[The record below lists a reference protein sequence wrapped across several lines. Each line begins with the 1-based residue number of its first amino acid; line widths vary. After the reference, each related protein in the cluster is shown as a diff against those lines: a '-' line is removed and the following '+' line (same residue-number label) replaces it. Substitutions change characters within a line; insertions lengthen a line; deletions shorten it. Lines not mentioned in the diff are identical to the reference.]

1 MSNKEIDLQS
11 LLSLDEQI
19 QRELGAMESNISQL
33 PQDGISRDLYSD
45 YMARFNRIRALFD
58 RTSDVLRGAPLEQT
72 NPDLYDILLTKE
84 RISANYNVF
93 NRLLGGFTRQYNQ
106 ERSLDEGRGERAFAP
121 SAAPAAE
128 EEPTPEE
135 APVEEPQDGPSDE
148 ELDAALAEEEAAEEK
163 AAEKK
168 KKAAKRAREEKAA
181 QAERDAIERDR
192 MQREAELR
200 DREDRQHMEDRRLE
214 EDRLAQDRSRDAML
228 SSELYKTPYDEPA
241 YPEQSYPGTHAYE
254 PTVYERAARE
264 HERLPEDRP
273 VERPA
278 DYERRYDRAP
288 EYEKLPV
295 NEPPRYAE
303 QERFYPSH
311 QDEPRHEQRY
321 PEQYPST
328 PHYEERRYEVPHYEA
343 PAYTTPTSPEYEDRR
358 QAPQSAADKRDQE
371 LRDAEQRA
379 IDEQRREEIRRERD
393 ARFERY
399 RDRQQSG
406 FTREEQ
412 QFGHFDYSAREGET
426 GRREHGH
433 SAYKSYD
440 FRDDPTYTAHEYA
453 PGGTTHRSMTIG
465 SVPEHDNKQRFYSA
479 PAPGSKTVT
488 PEYLEQHRYEMQSA
502 RLAYEQAK
510 GTPEAAAAGTHYEQ
524 IRQAYEDTCKRIHS
538 GDLEVTHPALVH
550 RVDFQA
556 RPQEPPRPYVTPRF
570 STQYGYLPNGGITG
584 AGISDAAPSGSVSYY
599 NTHRETP
606 PAPAPRYEPDRP
618 YQGAPPHRDFS
629 DVHRT
634 SPFSSEP
641 RHYSNEPVKTQAPQH
656 TPDNRYQ
663 HQPSGAG
670 VQPEQQ
676 TYRYKPASHENTNSR
691 PQDGPYT
698 LYNNPAVERFK
709 SMPSGQ
715 APSYREQHL
724 PHSYKPLQPAAIVPH
739 GSDSRPSQT
748 TPADQS
754 RGGMPARNVLR
765 DDPMLSPVPNG
776 PRHFHINTSR
786 VDPEVS
792 RVSQIPGYFRSQQE
806 GGAYNS
812 RPSYVIRSFEGK
824 PVVGSSH
831 TPPTPGAPRQYT
843 SEPVKASSPQHT
855 PDTRPQDG
863 AYTPRTNPAVERSR
877 ATPSGQAA
885 PYRDQHLPHSYR
897 PLQPAA
903 TVPRGSD
910 SRPSHTAPAD
920 QSRGG
925 MLARNVL
932 RNDPMPSPVPAG
944 PRYFHI
950 NTARVDP
957 DVSRVSQIPGYF
969 RSQQE
974 SAPSGSTR
982 KSYII
987 RSFEGKPVAGGT
999 HTAPASGAPR
1009 QHTNEPVK
1017 PAPQQRTPDSRSQ
1030 HQPSGARV
1038 QQEQQAYRFKPAS
1051 RGNADTGRQGSS
1063 QAPRGNPAV
1072 EPVKTTA
1079 TRPTPSDRNRHL
1091 PHSYRPMSGVASTSG
1106 YPRRVDPVMQINK
1119 FMAARNVLRNDAMPS
1134 PVPAGP
1140 RHFHINAA
1148 KSNPDVSKISQ
1159 IPGYFR
1165 SQPQFSP
1172 LGGRKPYIINSFAG
1186 RNGGPAPTGSS
1197 GQSKDGSSNGT
1208 GPRKKKVEET
1218 SADLLN
1224 RKSKIRTES
1233 VARYYGRV
1241 ISGKMQGYASWA
1253 FMAASRRFYQIAQSG
1268 EDNGLRTLEQGR
1280 YYGAVT
1286 MSLASAY
1293 IHRKPVSS
1301 VHAIRT
1307 SARREFRE
1315 YGRFSTMSKKQLT
1328 HDIHESLKA
1337 NRQLKNEI
1345 RELMAKGSSL
1355 TVAERAELLKKRAQL
1370 MANSLEPRKM
1380 HGFRNM
1386 QAAHARNIRV
1396 NEQIEAASKGGRITV
1411 KTVQQ
1416 AMQADFKA
1424 REAAMAKKF
1433 GHLNRI
1439 TDKSLRLEIQQQT
1452 HLGRVLKRE
1461 IKDLKALQAAGKLT
1475 PAQMK
1480 KLQELLKK
1488 HEANNKYL
1496 RQLHGL
1502 KKARLESTLS
1512 QKNYQG
1518 KLVRLSKNQAAI
1530 RGGLYAL
1537 YGILTKPIR
1546 EGSETGA
1553 QGLLKFANIATNHY
1567 VHEFIKRSL
1576 SAVKKTYLWS
1586 ANITHFNKTRFYK
1599 GAAKAADKVS
1609 SVTRA
1614 IKGAPKKAAKKA
1626 GKAVKKGVI
1635 HTYDKVA
1642 PVKVKTSVSTA
1653 YNRYIR
1659 SKNSIVQAAA
1669 GAKKWASNTWVG
1681 RAYSSVNNFF
1691 GNIGR
1696 AINTAF
1702 NAAKAVIAKL
1712 ALVLLLFILLIQ
1724 IISMFAGGGGGL
1736 AGSIILSPYEG
1747 PDDKLDLGP
1756 YNTILDE
1763 EWDEYMDDLQ
1773 QIGIEGGYYKVVVDM
1788 DVNPDNVKEI
1798 LSMMAVRLDQDLDIL
1813 GNLQVK
1819 PYIEDLLRASHP
1831 YWTEK
1836 DTVTCDDIG
1845 TCTNKVYCSEDGKS
1859 CNSSSKLCSHGSPTR
1874 HRDYYWSTEKDP
1886 KTGKEKDVK
1895 VWYTYYTWDCA
1906 GHCGGHPRITF
1917 HVRTLG
1923 FDEIFE
1929 VDPHG
1934 YPTSSSAS
1942 ASTGALRGHYT
1953 ITYYCNEKY
1962 PHTCNAGPPYK
1973 TATGTEPTPGRTI
1986 AVDPHDI
1993 ALGAHVVIDGHEYV
2007 AEDTGGAVDG
2017 KHIDILVDT
2026 HEEALQLGTRYNV
2039 PVYKVKYSGE
2049 SMEDS
2054 GEWSGWTDDN
2064 REWVKAI
2071 YEQDW
2076 TELYCG
2082 IPNVTDEVG
2091 RETDLSGVVFVN
2103 GSRPG
2108 HQSIVNIARSQ
2119 EGQVGGRPFWS
2130 WYGFDNR
2137 VEWCACFV
2145 SWCANRDG
2153 VLDTKIPKFALCS
2166 DGVDWFVQRGQ
2177 WAKRGDTTPVAGDI
2191 IFFSWN
2197 ANTRINHVGIVIGS
2211 DANYVYTIEGNSRDK
2226 CRVKSYPLNSPVI
2239 YGYGL
2244 PNY

>member
-84 RISANYNVF
+84 RISASYNVF

-128 EEPTPEE
+128 DEPTSEE
-135 APVEEPQDGPSDE
+135 EPVEEPQDGPSDE
-148 ELDAALAEEEAAEEK
+148 ELEAALAEEEAAEEK

-214 EDRLAQDRSRDAML
+214 EDRLAQDRARDAML
-228 SSELYKTPYDEPA
+228 SSELYKAPYDEPA

-328 PHYEERRYEVPHYEA
+328 PHYEERRYEAPHYEA
-343 PAYTTPTSPEYEDRR
+343 PAYTTPASPEYEDRR

-510 GTPEAAAAGTHYEQ
+510 GTPEAAAAGTYYEQ
-524 IRQAYEDTCKRIHS
+524 IRQAFEDTCKRIHS
-538 GDLEVTHPALVH
+538 GDLEVTHPAPVH

-724 PHSYKPLQPAAIVPH
+724 PHSYKPLQPAATVPH
-739 GSDSRPSQT
+739 GSDSRPSHT
-748 TPADQS
+748 VPADQS
-754 RGGMPARNVLR
+754 RGGMP
-765 DDPMLSPVPNG
+765 
-776 PRHFHINTSR
+776 
-786 VDPEVS
+786 
-792 RVSQIPGYFRSQQE
+792 
-806 GGAYNS
+806 
-812 RPSYVIRSFEGK
+812 
-824 PVVGSSH
+824 
-831 TPPTPGAPRQYT
+831 
-843 SEPVKASSPQHT
+843 
-855 PDTRPQDG
+855 
-863 AYTPRTNPAVERSR
+863 
-877 ATPSGQAA
+877 
-885 PYRDQHLPHSYR
+885 
-897 PLQPAA
+897 
-903 TVPRGSD
+903 
-910 SRPSHTAPAD
+910 
-920 QSRGG
+920 
-925 MLARNVL
+925 ARNVL

-944 PRYFHI
+944 PRHFHI

-974 SAPSGSTR
+974 IAPSGSTR

-1030 HQPSGARV
+1030 HQPSGARA

-1079 TRPTPSDRNRHL
+1079 TRQTPSDRNRHL
-1091 PHSYRPMSGVASTSG
+1091 PHSYRPMSGAASASG

-1197 GQSKDGSSNGT
+1197 GQSKDGSSNGN

-1396 NEQIEAASKGGRITV
+1396 NEQIEASSKGGRITV

-2197 ANTRINHVGIVIGS
+2197 SNTRINHVGIVIGS

>member
-33 PQDGISRDLYSD
+33 PQDGISRNLYSD

-84 RISANYNVF
+84 RISASYNVF

-128 EEPTPEE
+128 DEPTPEE
-135 APVEEPQDGPSDE
+135 EPVEEPQDGPSDE
-148 ELDAALAEEEAAEEK
+148 ELEAALAEEEAAEEK

-214 EDRLAQDRSRDAML
+214 EDRLAQDRARDAML
-228 SSELYKTPYDEPA
+228 SSELYKTPYDDPS

-264 HERLPEDRP
+264 YERLPEDRP

-288 EYEKLPV
+288 EYDKLPV

-311 QDEPRHEQRY
+311 QDDSRHEQRY

-328 PHYEERRYEVPHYEA
+328 PHYEDRRYEAPHYEA
-343 PAYTTPTSPEYEDRR
+343 PAYTAPAVPEYEDRR

-371 LRDAEQRA
+371 LRDANQRA

-453 PGGTTHRSMTIG
+453 PGGTTQRSMTIG

-502 RLAYEQAK
+502 RLAYEQVK

-524 IRQAYEDTCKRIHS
+524 IRRAYEDTCKRIHS
-538 GDLEVTHPALVH
+538 GDLEVSHPAPVH

-556 RPQEPPRPYVTPRF
+556 RPQEPPRPYDTPRF

-584 AGISDAAPSGSVSYY
+584 SGISDAAPNGSVSYY

-618 YQGAPPHRDFS
+618 YQGAPTHRDFS

-641 RHYSNEPVKTQAPQH
+641 RHYPNEPVKTQAPQH

-670 VQPEQQ
+670 IQPEQQ
-676 TYRYKPASHENTNSR
+676 TYRYKPASHENTNNR

-698 LYNNPAVERFK
+698 SYNNPAVERFK

-715 APSYREQHL
+715 A
-724 PHSYKPLQPAAIVPH
+724 
-739 GSDSRPSQT
+739 
-748 TPADQS
+748 
-754 RGGMPARNVLR
+754 
-765 DDPMLSPVPNG
+765 
-776 PRHFHINTSR
+776 
-786 VDPEVS
+786 
-792 RVSQIPGYFRSQQE
+792 
-806 GGAYNS
+806 
-812 RPSYVIRSFEGK
+812 
-824 PVVGSSH
+824 
-831 TPPTPGAPRQYT
+831 
-843 SEPVKASSPQHT
+843 
-855 PDTRPQDG
+855 
-863 AYTPRTNPAVERSR
+863 
-877 ATPSGQAA
+877 A
-885 PYRDQHLPHSYR
+885 PYRDLHLPHSYR

-903 TVPRGSD
+903 PVPRGSD
-910 SRPSHTAPAD
+910 SKPSHAAPAD

-925 MLARNVL
+925 IPARNVL
-932 RNDPMPSPVPAG
+932 RNDPMPSPVPNG
-944 PRYFHI
+944 PRHFHV

-957 DVSRVSQIPGYF
+957 EVSRVSQIPGYF

-982 KSYII
+982 KAYII
-987 RSFEGKPVAGGT
+987 RSFEGKPVSGST
-999 HTAPASGAPR
+999 HTVPASGAPR
-1009 QHTNEPVK
+1009 QHTNEPVR

-1030 HQPSGARV
+1030 HQPSGARA

-1051 RGNADTGRQGSS
+1051 RGNADTGRQSS
-1063 QAPRGNPAV
+1063 AQAPRGNPAV

-1079 TRPTPSDRNRHL
+1079 TRQTPSDRNRHL
-1091 PHSYRPMSGVASTSG
+1091 PHSYRPMSGTASASG

-1197 GQSKDGSSNGT
+1197 GQSKDGSSNGN

-1315 YGRFSTMSKKQLT
+1315 YGRFSTMSKKLLT

-1586 ANITHFNKTRFYK
+1586 ANITHFNRTRFYK

-1712 ALVLLLFILLIQ
+1712 ALVVLLFMLLIQ

-1845 TCTNKVYCSEDGKS
+1845 TCSNKVYCSEDGKS
-1859 CNSSSKLCSHGSPTR
+1859 CYSSSKLCSHGSPTR

-2064 REWVKAI
+2064 REWAKAI

>member
-1 MSNKEIDLQS
+1 
-11 LLSLDEQI
+11 
-19 QRELGAMESNISQL
+19 
-33 PQDGISRDLYSD
+33 
-45 YMARFNRIRALFD
+45 
-58 RTSDVLRGAPLEQT
+58 
-72 NPDLYDILLTKE
+72 
-84 RISANYNVF
+84 
-93 NRLLGGFTRQYNQ
+93 
-106 ERSLDEGRGERAFAP
+106 
-121 SAAPAAE
+121 
-128 EEPTPEE
+128 
-135 APVEEPQDGPSDE
+135 
-148 ELDAALAEEEAAEEK
+148 
-163 AAEKK
+163 
-168 KKAAKRAREEKAA
+168 
-181 QAERDAIERDR
+181 
-192 MQREAELR
+192 
-200 DREDRQHMEDRRLE
+200 
-214 EDRLAQDRSRDAML
+214 
-228 SSELYKTPYDEPA
+228 
-241 YPEQSYPGTHAYE
+241 
-254 PTVYERAARE
+254 
-264 HERLPEDRP
+264 
-273 VERPA
+273 
-278 DYERRYDRAP
+278 
-288 EYEKLPV
+288 
-295 NEPPRYAE
+295 
-303 QERFYPSH
+303 
-311 QDEPRHEQRY
+311 
-321 PEQYPST
+321 
-328 PHYEERRYEVPHYEA
+328 
-343 PAYTTPTSPEYEDRR
+343 
-358 QAPQSAADKRDQE
+358 
-371 LRDAEQRA
+371 
-379 IDEQRREEIRRERD
+379 
-393 ARFERY
+393 
-399 RDRQQSG
+399 
-406 FTREEQ
+406 
-412 QFGHFDYSAREGET
+412 
-426 GRREHGH
+426 
-433 SAYKSYD
+433 
-440 FRDDPTYTAHEYA
+440 
-453 PGGTTHRSMTIG
+453 
-465 SVPEHDNKQRFYSA
+465 
-479 PAPGSKTVT
+479 
-488 PEYLEQHRYEMQSA
+488 
-502 RLAYEQAK
+502 
-510 GTPEAAAAGTHYEQ
+510 
-524 IRQAYEDTCKRIHS
+524 
-538 GDLEVTHPALVH
+538 
-550 RVDFQA
+550 
-556 RPQEPPRPYVTPRF
+556 
-570 STQYGYLPNGGITG
+570 
-584 AGISDAAPSGSVSYY
+584 
-599 NTHRETP
+599 
-606 PAPAPRYEPDRP
+606 
-618 YQGAPPHRDFS
+618 
-629 DVHRT
+629 
-634 SPFSSEP
+634 
-641 RHYSNEPVKTQAPQH
+641 
-656 TPDNRYQ
+656 
-663 HQPSGAG
+663 
-670 VQPEQQ
+670 
-676 TYRYKPASHENTNSR
+676 
-691 PQDGPYT
+691 
-698 LYNNPAVERFK
+698 
-709 SMPSGQ
+709 
-715 APSYREQHL
+715 
-724 PHSYKPLQPAAIVPH
+724 
-739 GSDSRPSQT
+739 
-748 TPADQS
+748 
-754 RGGMPARNVLR
+754 
-765 DDPMLSPVPNG
+765 
-776 PRHFHINTSR
+776 
-786 VDPEVS
+786 
-792 RVSQIPGYFRSQQE
+792 
-806 GGAYNS
+806 
-812 RPSYVIRSFEGK
+812 
-824 PVVGSSH
+824 
-831 TPPTPGAPRQYT
+831 
-843 SEPVKASSPQHT
+843 
-855 PDTRPQDG
+855 
-863 AYTPRTNPAVERSR
+863 
-877 ATPSGQAA
+877 
-885 PYRDQHLPHSYR
+885 
-897 PLQPAA
+897 
-903 TVPRGSD
+903 
-910 SRPSHTAPAD
+910 
-920 QSRGG
+920 
-925 MLARNVL
+925 
-932 RNDPMPSPVPAG
+932 
-944 PRYFHI
+944 
-950 NTARVDP
+950 
-957 DVSRVSQIPGYF
+957 
-969 RSQQE
+969 
-974 SAPSGSTR
+974 
-982 KSYII
+982 
-987 RSFEGKPVAGGT
+987 
-999 HTAPASGAPR
+999 
-1009 QHTNEPVK
+1009 
-1017 PAPQQRTPDSRSQ
+1017 
-1030 HQPSGARV
+1030 
-1038 QQEQQAYRFKPAS
+1038 
-1051 RGNADTGRQGSS
+1051 
-1063 QAPRGNPAV
+1063 
-1072 EPVKTTA
+1072 
-1079 TRPTPSDRNRHL
+1079 
-1091 PHSYRPMSGVASTSG
+1091 
-1106 YPRRVDPVMQINK
+1106 
-1119 FMAARNVLRNDAMPS
+1119 
-1134 PVPAGP
+1134 
-1140 RHFHINAA
+1140 
-1148 KSNPDVSKISQ
+1148 
-1159 IPGYFR
+1159 
-1165 SQPQFSP
+1165 
-1172 LGGRKPYIINSFAG
+1172 
-1186 RNGGPAPTGSS
+1186 
-1197 GQSKDGSSNGT
+1197 
-1208 GPRKKKVEET
+1208 
-1218 SADLLN
+1218 
-1224 RKSKIRTES
+1224 
-1233 VARYYGRV
+1233 
-1241 ISGKMQGYASWA
+1241 
-1253 FMAASRRFYQIAQSG
+1253 
-1268 EDNGLRTLEQGR
+1268 
-1280 YYGAVT
+1280 
-1286 MSLASAY
+1286 
-1293 IHRKPVSS
+1293 
-1301 VHAIRT
+1301 
-1307 SARREFRE
+1307 
-1315 YGRFSTMSKKQLT
+1315 
-1328 HDIHESLKA
+1328 
-1337 NRQLKNEI
+1337 
-1345 RELMAKGSSL
+1345 
-1355 TVAERAELLKKRAQL
+1355 

-1626 GKAVKKGVI
+1626 GKAVKTGVI

-1845 TCTNKVYCSEDGKS
+1845 TCSNKVYCSEDSKS
-1859 CNSSSKLCSHGSPTR
+1859 CYSSSKLCSHGSPTR

-2064 REWVKAI
+2064 REWAKAI

-2082 IPNVTDEVG
+2082 IPNVTDEVD

-2137 VEWCACFV
+2137 VE
-2145 SWCANRDG
+2145 
-2153 VLDTKIPKFALCS
+2153 
-2166 DGVDWFVQRGQ
+2166 
-2177 WAKRGDTTPVAGDI
+2177 
-2191 IFFSWN
+2191 
-2197 ANTRINHVGIVIGS
+2197 
-2211 DANYVYTIEGNSRDK
+2211 
-2226 CRVKSYPLNSPVI
+2226 
-2239 YGYGL
+2239 
-2244 PNY
+2244 